1 MRGFKRRVNT
11 ELQFSIFSLCTPI
24 MNNAERDQILNIIIN
39 LEEQRWYIPYFS
51 DLHNHPVY
59 GNIFAHV
66 NQVQKDE
73 IRSLINEYLTEK
85 IEGMTK
91 TKGGQLF
98 KRFFEAYTDLFRT
111 FRNLNEDPQQD
122 TDKFQ
127 TTGKQVEQE
136 MFKLEGILTDK
147 MLKQEKWLDK
157 VIDSFYKIV
166 YTYFPKYS
174 QIE

>member
-1 MRGFKRRVNT
+1 
-11 ELQFSIFSLCTPI
+11 
-24 MNNAERDQILNIIIN
+24 MNNAENNQIVNIITN
-39 LEEQRWYIPYFS
+39 LEEQRGYVPYFS
-51 DLHNHPVY
+51 DLQAHPVY

-66 NQVQKDE
+66 DDQQRNE
-73 IRSLINEYLTEK
+73 IRTLINEYMVEK
-85 IEGMTK
+85 IESLTK

-98 KRFFEAYTDLFRT
+98 KRFFEAYTDLFWA
-111 FRNLNEDPQQD
+111 FRNLNENPANDPE
-122 TDKFQ
+122 KFQ
-127 TTGKQVEQE
+127 TVGKQVEQE